1 MTWNLR
7 FYHLVV
13 SYNASPT
20 EIKLL
25 AQTVTSY
32 SLLFMSDVILFLR
45 KMSR

>member
-1 MTWNLR
+1 MKWNLR

-13 SYNASPT
+13 SYNALPT

-32 SLLFMSDVILFLR
+32 SLLIMCHVILFSR